1 MKRIGFVVF
10 PGFQI
15 LDMAAVTVFE
25 MANRQASHARYDI
38 RLLSERGSMVA
49 SSAGIAVETRPF
61 VRATFDTLVVMGDL
75 AVAEPSPGLIDF
87 VRRAQ
92 AKSQRTAAVCT
103 GAFVLAA
110 AGVLDGRRATT
121 HWLKARELQRRY
133 PQIKVEEDRIF
144 IADDGVWTSAGMAAC
159 IDLALALVED
169 DFGSDLSRWI
179 AQHMVVYHRRSG
191 GQSQFSALL
200 ELDPQSDRIHS
211 ALNYARRNLRKALSV
226 EELADIAHLSPR
238 QFSRVFH
245 HETGHSPAKA
255 IENLRI
261 EAAKALLETSDHSIE
276 TIAREAGFGD
286 AERMRRAFMRKYA
299 QPPQA
304 IKRAARRRS
313 WKRPSARR
321 R

>member
-25 MANRQASHARYDI
+25 MANIRAGRTLYDI
-38 RLLSERGSMVA
+38 QLLSEHGGAVS
-49 SSAGIAVETRPF
+49 SSAGIAVQTRAF
-61 VRATFDTLVVMGDL
+61 ARANFDTFIVMGDIAL
-75 AVAEPSPGLIDF
+75 AEPSQGLTSF
-87 VRRAQ
+87 VRKAH
-92 AKSQRTAAVCT
+92 AKSQRTAAICT

-133 PQIKVEEDRIF
+133 PLVKVEEDRIF

-169 DFGSDLSRWI
+169 DFGSDLSRSI
-179 AQHMVVYHRRSG
+179 ARHMVVYHRRSG

-200 ELDPQSDRIHS
+200 ELDPQSDRIQDVLS
-211 ALNYARRNLRKALSV
+211 YARRNLRRALSV
-226 EELADIAHLSPR
+226 EELAEVAHLSPR

-245 HETGHSPAKA
+245 TETGHSPAKA
-255 IENLRI
+255 VENLRV
-261 EAAKALLETSDHSIE
+261 EAAKALIETSDHSIE
-276 TIAREAGFGD
+276 TIARETGFGD
-286 AERMRRAFMRKYA
+286 PERMRRAFMRKYA

-304 IKRAARRRS
+304 IKRAARL
-313 WKRPSARR
+313 ADAELEAA
-321 R
+321 

>member
-25 MANRQASHARYDI
+25 MANRQAPRARYDI
-38 RLLSERGSMVA
+38 RLLSEHGGMVT
-49 SSAGIAVETRPF
+49 SSAGIAVETQSF
-61 VRATFDTLVVMGDL
+61 ARANLDTLIVMGDL
-75 AVAEPSPGLIDF
+75 AVAEPSAGLTGF

-92 AKSQRTAAVCT
+92 AKSRRTAAICT

-133 PQIKVEEDRIF
+133 PQVKVEDDRIF

-169 DFGSDLSRWI
+169 DFGSELSRWI

-200 ELDPQSDRIHS
+200 ELDPQSDRIQS
-211 ALNYARRNLRKALSV
+211 ALSYARRNLRKALSV
-226 EELADIAHLSPR
+226 EELADVAHLSPR

-245 HETGHSPAKA
+245 DETGHPPAKA
-255 IENLRI
+255 VENLRV
-261 EAAKALLETSDHSIE
+261 EAAKTLIETSDHSIE
-276 TIAREAGFGD
+276 TIARETGFGD
-286 AERMRRAFMRKYA
+286 PERMRRAFMRKYA

-304 IKRAARRRS
+304 IKRAARR
-313 WKRPSARR
+313 AELEAA
-321 R
+321 